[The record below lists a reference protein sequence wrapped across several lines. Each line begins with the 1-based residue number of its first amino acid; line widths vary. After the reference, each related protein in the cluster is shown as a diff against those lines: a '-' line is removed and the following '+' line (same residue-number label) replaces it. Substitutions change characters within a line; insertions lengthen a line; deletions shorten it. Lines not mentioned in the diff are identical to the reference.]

1 MKYPFFSSFESS
13 SDFLHVYKL
22 FPFLSME
29 NSRLPQDVTEQFLK
43 NNSENFSLSCEF
55 PMYTNCFLELE
66 KLSEM

>member
-13 SDFLHVYKL
+13 SDFLHIYKL

-43 NNSENFSLSCEF
+43 IILKIFSLSCDF
-55 PMYTNCFLELE
+55 PMYINCFLGLD

>member
-1 MKYPFFSSFESS
+1 MKYPFFSSFELS

-43 NNSENFSLSCEF
+43 IILKIFH
-55 PMYTNCFLELE
+55 
-66 KLSEM
+66 

>member
-13 SDFLHVYKL
+13 SDFLHIYKL

-43 NNSENFSLSCEF
+43 IILKIFH
-55 PMYTNCFLELE
+55 
-66 KLSEM
+66 